1 MNKRILI
8 AEDEE
13 DMRKILSLHLNSKG
27 YEVLEAKDG
36 IEAVDGVKQNIDLI
50 LLDIMMPGM
59 NGLQVCKKIRSQ
71 VVCPIIFI
79 SAASSDMNK
88 MKAFSLGGDDFISK
102 PFSLKELMYKIEA
115 LFKMKERLLQ
125 NYEENK
131 RQRMII
137 DDLLVDISSRE
148 MIYNKQVI
156 PFTKKEFDLLVL
168 LLSSPKQIFTK
179 DQIYESIN
187 GIDGQGDVSSV
198 VEHIKNVRSKLSSA
212 GFPDSHLQT
221 VWGIGYQWNNR

>member
-36 IEAVDGVKQNIDLI
+36 IEAVDRAKQNIDLI

-59 NGLQVCKKIRSQ
+59 DGLQVCKKIRSQ
-71 VVCPIIFI
+71 VACPIIFI
-79 SAASSDMNK
+79 SAASNDMNK

-148 MIYNKQVI
+148 MMYNKQVI

-179 DQIYESIN
+179 DQIYESIS
-187 GIDGQGDVSSV
+187 GIDGQGDANSV

-212 GFPDSHLQT
+212 GFPDNYLQT

>member
-36 IEAVDGVKQNIDLI
+36 IEAVDRAKQNIDLI

-59 NGLQVCKKIRSQ
+59 DGLQVCKKIRSQ
-71 VVCPIIFI
+71 VACPIIFI
-79 SAASSDMNK
+79 SAASNDMNK

-148 MIYNKQVI
+148 MMYNKQVI

-179 DQIYESIN
+179 DQIYESIS
-187 GIDGQGDVSSV
+187 GIDGQGDANSV

-212 GFPDSHLQT
+212 GFPDNHLQT

>member
-36 IEAVDGVKQNIDLI
+36 IEAVDRAKQNIDLI
-50 LLDIMMPGM
+50 LLDIMMPGID
-59 NGLQVCKKIRSQ
+59 GLQVCKKIRSQ
-71 VVCPIIFI
+71 VACPIIFI
-79 SAASSDMNK
+79 SAASNDMNK

-148 MIYNKQVI
+148 MMYNKQVI

-179 DQIYESIN
+179 DQIYESIS
-187 GIDGQGDVSSV
+187 GIDGQGDANSI

-212 GFPDSHLQT
+212 GFPDNHLQT

>member
-1 MNKRILI
+1 M
-8 AEDEE
+8 D
-13 DMRKILSLHLNSKG
+13 
-27 YEVLEAKDG
+27 
-36 IEAVDGVKQNIDLI
+36 
-50 LLDIMMPGM
+50 
-59 NGLQVCKKIRSQ
+59 GLQVCKKIRSQ
-71 VVCPIIFI
+71 VACPIIFI
-79 SAASSDMNK
+79 SAASNDMNK

-148 MIYNKQVI
+148 MMYNKQVI

-179 DQIYESIN
+179 DQIYESIS
-187 GIDGQGDVSSV
+187 GIDGQGDANSV

-212 GFPDSHLQT
+212 RFS
-221 VWGIGYQWNNR
+221 

>member
-1 MNKRILI
+1 
-8 AEDEE
+8 
-13 DMRKILSLHLNSKG
+13 
-27 YEVLEAKDG
+27 
-36 IEAVDGVKQNIDLI
+36 
-50 LLDIMMPGM
+50 MPGM
-59 NGLQVCKKIRSQ
+59 DGLQVCKKIRSQ
-71 VVCPIIFI
+71 VACPIIFI
-79 SAASSDMNK
+79 SAASNDMNK

-148 MIYNKQVI
+148 MMYNKQVI

-179 DQIYESIN
+179 DQIYESIS
-187 GIDGQGDVSSV
+187 GIDGQGDANSV

-212 GFPDSHLQT
+212 RFS
-221 VWGIGYQWNNR
+221 

>member
-36 IEAVDGVKQNIDLI
+36 IEAVDRAKQNIDLI

-59 NGLQVCKKIRSQ
+59 DGLQVCKKIRSQ
-71 VVCPIIFI
+71 VACPIIFI
-79 SAASSDMNK
+79 SAASNDMNK

-148 MIYNKQVI
+148 MMYNKQVI

-179 DQIYESIN
+179 DQIYESIS
-187 GIDGQGDVSSV
+187 GIDGQGDANSI

-212 GFPDSHLQT
+212 GFPDNHLQT

>member
-27 YEVLEAKDG
+27 YEVIEAKDG
-36 IEAVDGVKQNIDLI
+36 IEAVDRAKQNIDLI

-59 NGLQVCKKIRSQ
+59 DGLQVCKKIRSQ
-71 VVCPIIFI
+71 VACPIIFI
-79 SAASSDMNK
+79 SAASNDMNK

-148 MIYNKQVI
+148 MMYNKQVI

-179 DQIYESIN
+179 DQIYESIS
-187 GIDGQGDVSSV
+187 GIDGQGDANSI

-212 GFPDSHLQT
+212 GFPDNHLQT

>member
-36 IEAVDGVKQNIDLI
+36 IEAVDRAKQNIDLI

-59 NGLQVCKKIRSQ
+59 DGLQVCKKIRSQ
-71 VVCPIIFI
+71 VACPIIFI
-79 SAASSDMNK
+79 SAASNDMNK

-148 MIYNKQVI
+148 MMYNKQVI

-179 DQIYESIN
+179 DQIYESIS
-187 GIDGQGDVSSV
+187 GIDGQGDANSV

-212 GFPDSHLQT
+212 GFPENHLQT